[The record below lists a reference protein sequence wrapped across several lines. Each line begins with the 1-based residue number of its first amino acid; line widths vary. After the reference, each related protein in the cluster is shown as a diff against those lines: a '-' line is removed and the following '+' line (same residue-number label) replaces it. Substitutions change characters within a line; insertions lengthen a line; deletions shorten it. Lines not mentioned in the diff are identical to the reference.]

1 MSLKQCPRKPQRSVL
16 PSIYVSVQYTSWSI
30 KASWNGS
37 TNAVFNSYQP
47 SFFGS
52 LYGNQQR
59 NPQHIIMSTSTWH
72 WVLSAWLFS
81 GKQYKNKRWFWHI
94 QKPKQYCYACNNYH
108 GAEVDGCKV
117 KLHRFSLQQEAGKCL
132 ETRNPIRWQ
141 TQHVELW
148 YPLALKALVS
158 SFVPG
163 SANTVLAVRQLFSS
177 QYSLSSYTFRAEI
190 YHFSAIFH

>member
-1 MSLKQCPRKPQRSVL
+1 MYQFNTRHGQLKHHGMVQQMQFSTVISHLSLVVFMATSKEIPSTSSWVL
-16 PSIYVSVQYTSWSI
+16 PHGTECCLRGYFQ
-30 KASWNGS
+30 ANS
-37 TNAVFNSYQP
+37 TKIRDDFD
-47 SFFGS
+47 
-52 LYGNQQR
+52 
-59 NPQHIIMSTSTWH
+59 
-72 WVLSAWLFS
+72 
-81 GKQYKNKRWFWHI
+81 I